1 VSNAFGFI
9 QMRPGTRKQGYKR
22 LLRGVRD
29 EEVAGSNPVTRPLFP
44 ERNLITEVDLYQSAP
59 HVVNVF
65 LSSSLCVWVQC
76 CIRYRHFCSTSV
88 QDLSKP
94 PQCLA
99 RVKSSA
105 SPGKPRTE
113 PRRLIKETRSALK
126 PTELIVFVVSVQGVL
141 IASASPS
148 CSGPAAA
155 LSRQRRGLQAPS
167 GTGE

>member
-29 EEVAGSNPVTRPLFP
+29 EEVAGSNPVTPTIISGAEPNYRG
-44 ERNLITEVDLYQSAP
+44 
-59 HVVNVF
+59 
-65 LSSSLCVWVQC
+65 

-155 LSRQRRGLQAPS
+155 LSRQRRGPS
-167 GTGE
+167 RVRDR